1 MFSNS
6 GNRTVTDH
14 NSKTDGYYR
23 GSTLSRTQNDVVTMP
38 ASNAPESATPGQG
51 GARLDRYNLQTDR
64 YESRDDIQNW
74 LGRLMDLNLVLLIL
88 FVGVPVLVYCIVETG

>member
-6 GNRTVTDH
+6 GNRTVADH
-14 NSKTDGYYR
+14 NSKSDGYYR
-23 GSTLSRTQNDVVTMP
+23 GSTLSRMQSDVVTIP
-38 ASNAPESATPGQG
+38 ASNASETATPGRSR
-51 GARLDRYNLQTDR
+51 APLDQHDLQADR
-64 YESRDDIQNW
+64 YESQDDIQNW